1 MFHFRKRSFVSVIHY
16 IIVLFPYPCQDE
28 KGNIS
33 RIFTFFHFFLPIH
46 TIKKAPKRGVD
57 YSKKKK
63 RRLERFP
70 FTPIFSKK
78 FLVFTDFFANL

>member
-16 IIVLFPYPCQDE
+16 IIVLFPYHCQDE

-70 FTPIFSKK
+70 FTRFFQKNSL
-78 FLVFTDFFANL
+78 FLQFFANL

>member
-46 TIKKAPKRGVD
+46 TIKKAPKHGVD
-57 YSKKKK
+57 YSKKK
-63 RRLERFP
+63 RNADLNVSFLP
-70 FTPIFSKK
+70 DFFKK
-78 FLVFTDFFANL
+78 IPCFYRFFANL